1 MMITEP
7 YVALAFFAPV
17 TVKTF
22 ENVTIV
28 EDALE
33 KYLSSIAAGCHDE
46 FIRFKASAH
55 RPSAGAV
62 TLDSYRSYISNRI
75 RPQYPTIAT
84 VLINLL
90 AACPTEAAVE
100 RGFSFLKFIAND
112 WRNRLEEETVEA
124 LLVLPSC
131 HKMLKGISRDA
142 GTPVKASRSESKPL
156 ASQVRSTPQRHEQ
169 PSQSPDPDVVQSY
182 DPFSDPFAPA
192 EPEEVEDDD
201 ESDVE
206 EIDTPTVSCAIL
218 KHVLAAYVAKVSNRA
233 TIAPVTASMKV
244 TRRKADTC
252 ICNDD
257 LSAVSC
263 LMPLSFVVVRLVVG
277 KVPS

>member
-1 MMITEP
+1 MWIYRPLIQRDNATLFQSLCLWEKLLDHCGSQQRTTNAHQVVATRFQMMITEP

-28 EDALE
+28 ENALE
-33 KYLSSIAAGCHDE
+33 QYLSSIAAGCHDE

-131 HKMLKGISRDA
+131 HKMLKGISLDA
-142 GTPVKASRSESKPL
+142 VSFRVPFRFRVNYVSENTSAHNAHQPPTDNTRTDADLLRARSFTGIMDKEMQRGKEREGKTHRTLNASAL
-156 ASQVRSTPQRHEQ
+156 A
-169 PSQSPDPDVVQSY
+169 
-182 DPFSDPFAPA
+182 
-192 EPEEVEDDD
+192 
-201 ESDVE
+201 
-206 EIDTPTVSCAIL
+206 TPTC
-218 KHVLAAYVAKVSNRA
+218 
-233 TIAPVTASMKV
+233 T
-244 TRRKADTC
+244 
-252 ICNDD
+252 
-257 LSAVSC
+257 
-263 LMPLSFVVVRLVVG
+263 
-277 KVPS
+277 

>member
-1 MMITEP
+1 MMFTEP

-33 KYLSSIAAGCHDE
+33 QYLSSIAAGCHDE

-112 WRNRLEEETVEA
+112 WRNRLEERNGRSTSRVAELSQDAERAHVRLPHTTPAAEHARSIHVA
-124 LLVLPSC
+124 LLAATLR
-131 HKMLKGISRDA
+131 GRWTGD
-142 GTPVKASRSESKPL
+142 T
-156 ASQVRSTPQRHEQ
+156 
-169 PSQSPDPDVVQSY
+169 D
-182 DPFSDPFAPA
+182 FSDDP
-192 EPEEVEDDD
+192 
-201 ESDVE
+201 
-206 EIDTPTVSCAIL
+206 PTLDI
-218 KHVLAAYVAKVSNRA
+218 
-233 TIAPVTASMKV
+233 I
-244 TRRKADTC
+244 
-252 ICNDD
+252 
-257 LSAVSC
+257 
-263 LMPLSFVVVRLVVG
+263 PL
-277 KVPS
+277 